1 VAAVVIVMDAPAGQR
16 APLYRR
22 GHVRIGGEIA
32 RLVKVVRG
40 YRNVESD
47 LQGFILPGVAV

>member
-1 VAAVVIVMDAPAGQR
+1 MDAPAGQR

-22 GHVRIGGEIA
+22 GHVRIGGEIT

-40 YRNVESD
+40 YRNVGSD